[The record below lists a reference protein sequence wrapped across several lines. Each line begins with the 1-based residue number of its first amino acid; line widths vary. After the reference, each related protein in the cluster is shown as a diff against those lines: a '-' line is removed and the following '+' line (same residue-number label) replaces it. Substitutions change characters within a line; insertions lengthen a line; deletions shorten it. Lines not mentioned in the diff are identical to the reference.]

1 MNTLLYKNWWKYLA
15 VILLSFTIVGGML
28 LPVPRLPILN
38 ETIRNLYFH
47 VPMWFGMILLLLMSL
62 IYSIKYLRTFQLKY
76 DVVAASG
83 VQAAVWFGVLGLLT
97 GMVWARYTW
106 GEFWSNDPKQLASAV
121 GLLMYL
127 AYFVLRGAIED
138 EDKRAKVSAV
148 YNIFG
153 FFIFIVLIGILPRL
167 ANSLHPGADGN
178 PAFGQYDLD
187 HWMRMVFYPAVIGWT
202 LLGVWMA
209 SLLARF
215 KLLELKRAGMDV

>member
-15 VILLSFTIVGGML
+15 VILLAFTIIGGML
-28 LPVPRLPILN
+28 LPVPRLPVLN

-47 VPMWFGMILLLLMSL
+47 VPMWFGMILLLFMAL
-62 IYSIKYLRTFQLKY
+62 IYNIKYLRTFNIKY
-76 DVVAASG
+76 DVVASSG
-83 VQAAVWFGVLGLLT
+83 IQAALWFGVLGLLT

-106 GEFWSNDPKQLASAV
+106 GSFWNNDPKQMASAV

-148 YNIFG
+148 YGIYS
-153 FFIFIVLIGILPRL
+153 FFIFIVLIGVLPRL
-167 ANSLHPGADGN
+167 VNSLHPGADGN

-187 HWMRMVFYPAVIGWT
+187 HWMRMIFYPAVLGWT
-202 LLGVWMA
+202 LLGVWLA
-209 SLLARF
+209 SLLVRF
-215 KLLELKRAGMDV
+215 KLLEMRRAGIEV